1 MSEGTER
8 SHPSVDMTKVG
19 KIMRK
24 LHDQVCGNR
33 QRVEITR
40 AGCDDVCVMISKREL
55 EHLEQ
60 AMALLADTEAFLSTC
75 DQIKNLI
82 RAAGMQYGNPADGE
96 GQLRTN

>member
-1 MSEGTER
+1 MSDGKER

-60 AMALLADTEAFLSTC
+60 AMALLADTEAFLATC
-75 DQIKNLI
+75 DQIKLLI
-82 RAAGMQYGNPADGE
+82 RTAGMQFNGSSDADE
-96 GQLRTN
+96 MALHS